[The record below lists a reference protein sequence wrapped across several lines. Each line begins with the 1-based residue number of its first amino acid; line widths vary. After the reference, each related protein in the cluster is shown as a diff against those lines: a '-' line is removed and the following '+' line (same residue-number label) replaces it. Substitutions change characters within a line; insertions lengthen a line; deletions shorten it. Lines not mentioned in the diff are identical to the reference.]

1 MTKNI
6 IIANWKMN
14 QSFDEAE
21 KWLNE
26 FGDVMAK
33 SVTLPDVV
41 LCPPVIL
48 MDYIDELL
56 LSDELDILQ
65 EKDKNIEELEE
76 KELEILTAGIRVLNL
91 GGQDCAIEQEGA
103 FTGDISAKML
113 KDAGCNYVI
122 IGHSERRR
130 HHFENNEIVRKKALA
145 ALDQELLP
153 ILCIGE
159 SLELRQNG
167 NYLNFIKEQIENS
180 IPKDTDVNDL
190 VIAYEPVWSIGT
202 GKVPSISD
210 ISEVADFIWQ
220 EISGNKDFAKIK
232 NFRIV
237 YGGSVTLDNSKEILE
252 INNIAGLLIGG
263 ASLKAD
269 IFANIVNLS
278 VGKNN
283 SKTHL

>member
-21 KWLNE
+21 KWLSE
-26 FGDVMAK
+26 FDDIMTK
-33 SVTLPDVV
+33 SAILPDVV

-122 IGHSERRR
+122 IGHSERRQ

-145 ALDQELLP
+145 ALDQDLLP
-153 ILCIGE
+153 ILCVGE

-220 EISGNKDFAKIK
+220 EISSNKDFAKIK
-232 NFRIV
+232 NFRIA
-237 YGGSVTLDNSKEILE
+237 YGGSVNLDNSKEILE

-278 VGKNN
+278 VGK
-283 SKTHL
+283 K